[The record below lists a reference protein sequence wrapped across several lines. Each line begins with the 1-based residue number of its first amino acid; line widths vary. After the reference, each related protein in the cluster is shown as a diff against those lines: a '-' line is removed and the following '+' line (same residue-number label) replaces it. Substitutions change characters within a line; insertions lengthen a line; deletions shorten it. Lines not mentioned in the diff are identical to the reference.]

1 MLMDKLREGAQG
13 SIAKIIFW
21 LIIFSFALAGVGS
34 YLNRPVNT
42 DPAEV
47 NGEPITAQ
55 DLEKAYGNERA
66 RLESQFG
73 DSFSQLAS
81 NPAYV
86 GQEYR
91 MDCFPIFYQF
101 LDFND
106 DPGMTFTLVYPDS
119 TSVTFTPTFADGKM
133 IVPAAL
139 ITMAGTYTVQVA
151 DENQV
156 PTALDMKPAGINEP
170 NTSEFFFNNSYTQT
184 FVASAA
190 PAVSLLPQT
199 GGFLE
204 VLAGGSAI
212 LLGGVLLV
220 VKSRRLN

>member
-55 DLEKAYGNERA
+55 ALEKAYGNERA

-86 GQEYR
+86 QKLRKSVLDKLVSDLVLDQQAFHAQIRVGDEQVKEAIRKMHLASTEFSAKMPKDSVLGQGR
-91 MDCFPIFYQF
+91 LFPR
-101 LDFND
+101 
-106 DPGMTFTLVYPDS
+106 T
-119 TSVTFTPTFADGKM
+119 
-133 IVPAAL
+133 
-139 ITMAGTYTVQVA
+139 
-151 DENQV
+151 
-156 PTALDMKPAGINEP
+156 
-170 NTSEFFFNNSYTQT
+170 EFDLRQD
-184 FVASAA
+184 
-190 PAVSLLPQT
+190 
-199 GGFLE
+199 
-204 VLAGGSAI
+204 
-212 LLGGVLLV
+212 
-220 VKSRRLN
+220 